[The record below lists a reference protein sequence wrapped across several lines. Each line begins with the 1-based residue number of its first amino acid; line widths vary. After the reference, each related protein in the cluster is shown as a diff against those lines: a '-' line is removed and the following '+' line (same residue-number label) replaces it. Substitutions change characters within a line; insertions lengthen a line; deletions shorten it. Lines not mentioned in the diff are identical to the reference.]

1 MKGMQEMRECR
12 AIAMLEIK
20 RAGIVKQE
28 EQRFFNDQCFRDSL
42 EAIRKFVV
50 ARRRKDGK
58 EARKKWDFILADAVR
73 TEVGCQ

>member
-1 MKGMQEMRECR
+1 MQSNCYVGNKASRNSKAR
-12 AIAMLEIK
+12 GAEI
-20 RAGIVKQE
+20 
-28 EQRFFNDQCFRDSL
+28 FNDQCFRDSL

-73 TEVGCQ
+73 TAVGCQ